1 MSTELQK
8 KLREIAESIFEITC
22 YMFAMDPEEIGEI
35 HSEVDN
41 NGDEFRAAK
50 VTFHGAATGAMVISA
65 DEQLFVA
72 IAANMLGVDETH
84 ENEKEAA
91 LREIANIICGNT
103 VPLFAKNGKI
113 CYIDPPEIYSDA
125 SDLTKIYKD
134 YNHCE
139 LTLYLDEG
147 VSQISIFYK
156 EG

>member
-1 MSTELQK
+1 MPTELQN
-8 KLREIAESIFEITC
+8 KLRDIAESIFEITC
-22 YMFAMDPEEIGEI
+22 YMFPMDPDEIEEM
-35 HSEVDN
+35 HPDVDMKQ
-41 NGDEFRAAK
+41 EQFRSAK

-65 DEQLFVA
+65 DEQLFVS

-84 ENEKEAA
+84 DNEKEAA

-113 CYIDPPEIYSDA
+113 CYIDPPEIYKNDSKLA
-125 SDLTKIYKD
+125 ELYKD